1 MNSAAFIDD
10 LEKSLVDLQWLYANR
25 PSTTAKCAEFLADSI
40 YNLRQA
46 ISSQR
51 AGAKQEDERQLDL
64 PLN

>member
-1 MNSAAFIDD
+1 MNEQFIDD
-10 LEKSLVDLQWLYANR
+10 MERALEELQRIFYKHPRRTEACR
-25 PSTTAKCAEFLADSI
+25 DSLADAI
-40 YNLRQA
+40 HNLRQA